1 MPYGDRFYNTLLLS
15 KLSQFTNVLQF
26 SCCLA
31 WGEKKNALGSDRGL
45 VTVDEQN
52 SVLNGNLCFRII
64 LNSWRVLKLSYYDRH
79 SNLTLVRVVSS
90 VCLVV
95 CVVCAIACPAAF
107 SSLFDFFL
115 FYPK

>member
-1 MPYGDRFYNTLLLS
+1 MPCGDRFYNALLLS
-15 KLSQFTNVLQF
+15 KLSQFTMCF
-26 SCCLA
+26 SSAVA
-31 WGEKKNALGSDRGL
+31 WPGVKKNALGSDRGL

-95 CVVCAIACPAAF
+95 CVVCTIACPAAF
-107 SSLFDFFL
+107 TSLFDFFL